1 MNKRQYKT
9 NNDAF
14 YKSKEWKFLRLEALQ
29 RDNYLCVECL
39 KNGKIT
45 PADTVH
51 HIKPL
56 RIDQTGAED
65 LNNLETVCRACHNKL
80 HRERPKTLKKKK
92 LNIAAQ
98 KSKNIMV
105 FGPNPEQ
112 W

>member
-1 MNKRQYKT
+1 MNQRRYKT

-14 YKSKEWKFLRLEALQ
+14 YKSKDWKLLRLEALQ

-80 HRERPKTLKKKK
+80 HRERPKTLAKKKQ
-92 LNIAAQ
+92 NIKNK

-105 FGPNPEQ
+105 FEPNPEQ

>member
-1 MNKRQYKT
+1 MSMRRYKT

-14 YKSKEWKFLRLEALQ
+14 YRSREWKTLRLRALE
-29 RDNYLCVECL
+29 RDHYLCVEC
-39 KNGKIT
+39 KKRGIIT
-45 PADTVH
+45 PATTVH

-56 RIDQTGAED
+56 RIDIARAED

-80 HRERPKTLKKKK
+80 HRERSKTLAKKKQ
-92 LNIAAQ
+92 NIKNQ

-105 FGPNPEQ
+105 FEPNPEQ

>member
-1 MNKRQYKT
+1 MNQRRYKT

-14 YKSKEWKFLRLEALQ
+14 YKSKEWKLLRLEALQ
-29 RDNYLCVECL
+29 RDNYLCIEC
-39 KNGKIT
+39 KKRGIIT
-45 PADTVH
+45 PATTVH

-56 RIDQTGAED
+56 RIDDSRALQ
-65 LNNLETVCRACHNKL
+65 LSNLETVCGPCHNRL
-80 HRERPKTLKKKK
+80 HRERSQSLKKKNA
-92 LNIAAQ
+92 NIKNQ

>member
-1 MNKRQYKT
+1 MRRYKT

-14 YKSKEWKFLRLEALQ
+14 YHSAEWKALRQEALE
-29 RDNYLCVECL
+29 RDFHLCQEC
-39 KNGKIT
+39 KKRGIIT
-45 PADTVH
+45 PANTVH

-56 RIDQTGAED
+56 RIDDARALQ
-65 LNNLETVCRACHNKL
+65 LSNLETVCGACHNKL
-80 HRERPKTLKKKK
+80 HRERSQTLKKKK
-92 LNIAAQ
+92 QNIKTA

>member
-1 MNKRQYKT
+1 MRRFKT
-9 NNDAF
+9 NNDTF
-14 YKSKEWKFLRLEALQ
+14 YKSRDWQELRLEALQ
-29 RDNYLCVECL
+29 RDNYLCQECL
-39 KNGKIT
+39 KRGIIT
-45 PADTVH
+45 PANTVH

-56 RIDQTGAED
+56 RVDKSRALQ
-65 LNNLETVCRACHNKL
+65 LSNLETVCAGCHNKL

-105 FGPNPEQ
+105 FGSNPEQ